1 MSSNRYGQLKCST
14 LEGAWGGRA
23 ESISPT
29 PFTTLEYEN
38 IDILKYVLSWITK
51 ILTSYKL
58 YVLEAKFSQQQI
70 ITTRIL

>member
-38 IDILKYVLSWITK
+38 IDILKYIVCTFMDNKNIDLIQTICS
-51 ILTSYKL
+51 
-58 YVLEAKFSQQQI
+58 
-70 ITTRIL
+70 